1 MSDRVWPARLSPQA
15 AKTFA
20 ELPPHARQMVADL
33 LDIASRTPWGW
44 PQWDATDVEGEDI
57 RSASIGQL
65 SLVYLVN
72 RPAGRL
78 HVIDIVWLG

>member
-1 MSDRVWPARLSPQA
+1 MSDPAWPVRLSPQA

-20 ELPPHARQMVADL
+20 ELPAHARQMATDL

-44 PQWDATDVEGEDI
+44 PQWDTTDPEGEDV
-57 RSASIGQL
+57 RCASVGQL

-72 RPAGRL
+72 RLAGRL